1 MKELAGELTK
11 ILEEITSLLNQYLP
25 LEAEKLKAIQENKV
39 GFVEDSMKKEQALI
53 LKMRGLDGKREELL
67 KKAGCTGKTMREIL
81 EELEE
86 NEKRQVQPVFDRLVL
101 AVQNFDSYNAE
112 SMKLIQ
118 LRLHDMEKAAAES
131 QGKTYGKGKESDP
144 DSEHFLSRLL

>member
-1 MKELAGELTK
+1 MKGLAGELTK

-25 LEAEKLKAIQENKV
+25 LEEEKLKAIQENKV

-86 NEKRQVQPVFDRLVL
+86 NEKRQTVL
-101 AVQNFDSYNAE
+101 CLPYRTLIPTMQN
-112 SMKLIQ
+112 Q
-118 LRLHDMEKAAAES
+118 
-131 QGKTYGKGKESDP
+131 
-144 DSEHFLSRLL
+144 